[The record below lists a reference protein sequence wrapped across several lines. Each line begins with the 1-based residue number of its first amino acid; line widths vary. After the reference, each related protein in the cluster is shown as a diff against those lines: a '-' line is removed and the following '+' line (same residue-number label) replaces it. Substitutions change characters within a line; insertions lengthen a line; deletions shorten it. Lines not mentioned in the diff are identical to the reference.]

1 MTQRYLR
8 KCEDTYSIL
17 QNKYICNYED
27 SFGVKILR
35 DDFTLNNYNYLYSS
49 KVAVSNQWNILLKRT
64 KRRIISHN
72 QLATNGWW

>member
-1 MTQRYLR
+1 MLRINVSNFNSIGTQASLSILTQRYLR

-35 DDFTLNNYNYLYSS
+35 EDCALRSGKVPFAS
-49 KVAVSNQWNILLKRT
+49 KAKN
-64 KRRIISHN
+64 
-72 QLATNGWW
+72 

>member
-1 MTQRYLR
+1 MFRTSISTQASLSILTQRYLR

-35 DDFTLNNYNYLYSS
+35 DDCT
-49 KVAVSNQWNILLKRT
+49 QD
-64 KRRIISHN
+64 
-72 QLATNGWW
+72 